1 MPVAGEPLI
10 RRIATWLA
18 AGGVTDIVVN
28 LHHRPETLTA
38 VLGDGNDLGVRVR
51 YSWEQPRVLGS
62 AGGPRLALPLLGV
75 DTFLLVNG
83 DTLTNVDIAAL
94 VDVHRTHEETL
105 VTLALVPNTEFD
117 RYSGVK
123 TDGEGRVTGFARRG
137 DASRG
142 TGHFIGVQVVNASV
156 FEPLTAGEPAST
168 IGGLYD
174 RLIAERPGSVR
185 AHFSNA
191 AFWDVGTASDYLRT
205 SHAFGSGQPAVGRN
219 ARIDRTADI
228 DGSVLWDDVQVG
240 AGASIRQCILADG
253 VEVPAGAR
261 YQRSILMR
269 ADDSLVVTP
278 IDN

>member
-10 RRIATWLA
+10 RRIAAWLA
-18 AGGVTDIVVN
+18 AAGVTELVVN

-62 AGGPRLALPLLGV
+62 AGGPRLALPLVGV
-75 DTFLLVNG
+75 DTFVLVNG
-83 DTLTNVDIAAL
+83 DTLTDVDLAGL
-94 VDVHRTHEETL
+94 VEAHLEKRAL
-105 VTLALVPNTEFD
+105 VTLALVPNTEFQ
-117 RYSGVK
+117 RYGGVK
-123 TDGEGRVTGFARRG
+123 VDDKGRITGFAPRG
-137 DASRG
+137 DASKG

-156 FEPLTAGEPAST
+156 FDPLAAGEPGST

-174 RLIAERPGSVR
+174 RLITEQPGSVR
-185 AHFSNA
+185 AFCSNA

-205 SHAFGSGQPAVGRN
+205 SQAFRAGQPDVGRN

-228 DGSVLWDDVQVG
+228 GGSVLWDDVEVG
-240 AGASIRQCILADG
+240 ADASVQQCIVADG

-269 ADDSLVVTP
+269 GDDSLVVTP
-278 IDN
+278 ID

>member
-18 AGGVTDIVVN
+18 AGGVTELVVN
-28 LHHRPETLTA
+28 LHHRPDTLTA

-62 AGGPRLALPLLGV
+62 AGGPRLALPLLAV

-83 DTLTNVDIAAL
+83 DTLTDLDVAAL
-94 VDVHRTHEETL
+94 VDAHVREQAL
-105 VTLALVPNTEFD
+105 VTLALVPNVEFE
-117 RYSGVK
+117 RYGGVRV
-123 TDGEGRVTGFARRG
+123 DGEGRVTGFARRG
-137 DASRG
+137 AASKG

-156 FEPLTAGEPAST
+156 FEPLAAGEPACT
-168 IGGLYD
+168 VGGLYD

-185 AHFSNA
+185 AQYSNA
-191 AFWDVGTASDYLRT
+191 KFWDVGTASDYLRT
-205 SHAFGSGQPAVGRN
+205 SHAFGAGRADVGRN
-219 ARIDRTADI
+219 ARIDRSADI

-240 AGASIRQCILADG
+240 ADASVQECIVADG

-269 ADDSLVVTP
+269 GHDSLVVTP

>member
-18 AGGVTDIVVN
+18 AGGVTELVVN

-83 DTLTNVDIAAL
+83 DTLTNLDVAAL
-94 VDVHRTHEETL
+94 VDAHEREQAL
-105 VTLALVPNTEFD
+105 VTLALVPNVEFE
-117 RYSGVK
+117 RYGGVHV
-123 TDGEGRVTGFARRG
+123 DGDGRVTGFAPRG
-137 DASRG
+137 EASRG
-142 TGHFIGVQVVNASV
+142 TGHFIGVQAVNASI
-156 FEPLTAGEPAST
+156 FEPLSAGEPAST

-185 AHFSNA
+185 AHYSDA
-191 AFWDVGTASDYLRT
+191 AFWDVGTAPDYLRT
-205 SHAFGSGQPAVGRN
+205 SQAFGEGRPDVGKN
-219 ARIDRTADI
+219 ARVDRSADV

-240 AGASIRQCILADG
+240 AGASLDHCIVADG
-253 VEVPAGAR
+253 VDVPAGAR
-261 YQRSILMR
+261 YRRSILMR
-269 ADDSLVVTP
+269 GDEALVVTP
-278 IDN
+278 IGD